1 MVNFIIAE
9 RFVDLLT
16 APFTYTDM
24 LWTLTPLFLTAV
36 FMELY
41 FARYKFEDMGWNSA
55 YGNVLV
61 LIFVAIDLFRYL
73 HVHNELTYLT
83 PRNILVISLTIIGI
97 ALSVSNFLHAW
108 SKKLAYGISGHL
120 PINFL
125 AFMAVLLVYSGLPI
139 DFITFISSIGIL
151 ILLAAFI
158 LLIKYIVPKAIEL
171 DEDEYLERE
180 NAPRP

>member
-1 MVNFIIAE
+1 MSASS
-9 RFVDLLT
+9 L
-16 APFTYTDM
+16 AW
-24 LWTLTPLFLTAV
+24 LWVLTPLFFTAI

-73 HVHNELTYLT
+73 HIHNELTFLT
-83 PRNILVISLTIIGI
+83 PRNILVITLTLLGI
-97 ALSVSNFLHAW
+97 ALTVSNFLHAW
-108 SKKLAYGISGHL
+108 SKSLAYGISGHL

-125 AFMAVLLVYSGLPI
+125 AFIAVMLVYSGLPV
-139 DFITFISSIGIL
+139 DFITLVSSLGIL
-151 ILLAAFI
+151 IIFIVLI
-158 LLIKYIVPKAIEL
+158 LLIKYIIPKAIEL

-180 NAPRP
+180 KAPKP